1 VHWVWY
7 WAILDREGDGRIVAS
22 IPDFGNLAA
31 HGVNEKDAVAHV
43 AKRAGEHV
51 RALEESGQPVP
62 RPRQASEMPTTL
74 QSQNRPGHDFCA
86 GRATSGKAGLTG
98 LVPSIEARCDY
109 PSEGASGRLSVG
121 RWLGVRSVLDA
132 VSVSA
137 PRIQPLGVSHRHD

>member
-62 RPRQASEMPTTL
+62 RPRQPSEMPTTL
-74 QSQNRPGHDFCA
+74 QA
-86 GRATSGKAGLTG
+86 KIGRAMIS
-98 LVPSIEARCDY
+98 VQ
-109 PSEGASGRLSVG
+109 VG
-121 RWLGVRSVLDA
+121 RPVAKPGSPASA
-132 VSVSA
+132 V
-137 PRIQPLGVSHRHD
+137 D